1 MCDLRKNW
9 RFKDG
14 FDDPGVDGQ
23 DGQHHTGQEDQ
34 RELIDVLHTDEHHE
48 SHERQTARPIN
59 THVIQQSV
67 RLLRLLLRLKD
78 SSAGNDVRLWHN
90 TKILYNT
97 IKRKSWGKN
106 GNGNII
112 RQTQSGVFNLLDA
125 TNTKIWPSLCEWPP
139 S

>member
-34 RELIDVLHTDEHHE
+34 RELINVLHTDEHHE

-78 SSAGNDVRLWHN
+78 GSAGHHVRLGHN
-90 TKILYNT
+90 TESFTEHDKEE
-97 IKRKSWGKN
+97 
-106 GNGNII
+106 II
-112 RQTQSGVFNLLDA
+112 GIITQIQSGVFNLLDA
-125 TNTKIWPSLCEWPP
+125 TNPKIWPSLCEWPP